1 MTGESR
7 ILAIRRK
14 VEARLEELGMS
25 KSDLFTRSSVKSS
38 TYYEMW
44 DRGSLTVE
52 SLLSMADALDKP
64 AADLL
69 PDEHRGEVLRR
80 KPGDRPYVEDRLELL
95 EREVRSLR
103 NELKKR

>member
-1 MTGESR
+1 
-7 ILAIRRK
+7 
-14 VEARLEELGMS
+14 MS
-25 KSDLFTRSSVKSS
+25 KTDLFTRSSVKSS

-44 DRGSLTVE
+44 DRQSVTVE
-52 SLLSMADALDKP
+52 SLLSMAEALGMP

-69 PDEHRGEVLRR
+69 PDEHRGEVLKR
-80 KPGDRPYVEDRLELL
+80 KPGDRPYVEDRLEQV